1 MCFLKHVKGNLA
13 SARCFRERHKDDARE
28 QRPVGRREGEGWRGE
43 SGGGG
48 KRGRERERTKEK
60 IKEGRKA
67 RNNTLIRVIYT

>member
-48 KRGRERERTKEK
+48 KRGRERERRKNKGREKGKE
-60 IKEGRKA
+60 
-67 RNNTLIRVIYT
+67 

>member
-13 SARCFRERHKDDARE
+13 SAMCFRERHKDDARE
-28 QRPVGRREGEGWRGE
+28 QRPVGRREGEGWRGGE
-43 SGGGG
+43 RGRG
-48 KRGRERERTKEK
+48 KERERERTKEK